1 MPTNST
7 VGFVAAIVINI
18 VGFVIVSLVIIIRVI
33 AGFSVKGLVICGRLP
48 AGFTFVI
55 VMTVSMSVFAS
66 FSDLER
72 LSMMRSAI
80 RFVIILV

>member
-48 AGFTFVI
+48 AGVTFVI
-55 VMTVSMSVFAS
+55 VMKVSMSVFVS

-72 LSMMRSAI
+72 LRMMRWAM
-80 RFVIILV
+80 